1 MKPSLFALE
10 IAMENLTVPPE
21 SREMRRIV
29 YDRFGDA
36 DQLRLE
42 PAAVPQP
49 GDGQVCIRVAGAGL
63 NPIDWKTR
71 KGLGF
76 AAQQI
81 ETKLPWTPGYDL
93 SGEVVSVATDVRTLA
108 PGDRV
113 MGMVGFPADG
123 GAYAEYALARADELA
138 IVPEELDLVS
148 AGAVPLAALTAWQ
161 ALFEVAKLEPEQ
173 KVLIHAGAGGVGH
186 FAIQFALVRG
196 AHVIA
201 TASASNKDF
210 LDGLGVHEVID
221 YTTTDFVDECYGLD
235 VVLDLLGGNVGKRSL
250 HTLSEHGVLV
260 TIPTVTAD
268 EIISAAEAMSLRAH
282 GMTVRPEVFHLEE
295 IAELIEDG
303 DVRVHIDRV
312 FTLAQAADA
321 HRLLEQGHVR
331 GKLVLDCLAP

>member
-1 MKPSLFALE
+1 MQ
-10 IAMENLTVPPE
+10 
-21 SREMRRIV
+21 RIV
-29 YDRFGDA
+29 YHRFGEA
-36 DQLRLE
+36 DELSLE
-42 PAAVPQP
+42 TAAVPLP
-49 GDGQVCIRVAGAGL
+49 GTGQVCVRVAGAGL

-76 AAQQI
+76 AARQI
-81 ETKLPWTPGYDL
+81 ESHLPWTPGYDMA
-93 SGEVVSVATDVRTLA
+93 GEVIAVGDEVTTLA

-113 MGMVGFPADG
+113 MGMIGFPGDG
-123 GAYAEYALARADELA
+123 GGYAQYALARADELA

-161 ALFEVAKLEPEQ
+161 GLFEVAELEPEQ

-186 FAIQFALVRG
+186 FAVQFALERG

-201 TASASNKDF
+201 TASAANRDF
-210 LDGLGVHEVID
+210 LNALGVHEVID
-221 YTTTDFVDECYGLD
+221 YATMDFVDECYGLD
-235 VVLDLLGGNVGKRSL
+235 VVLDLVGGDIGRRSL

-268 EIISAAEAMSLRAH
+268 EIISSAEAMGLKAH

-303 DVRVHIDRV
+303 DVRVHVERV
-312 FTLAQAADA
+312 FPLAEAGAAQQQ
-321 HRLLEQGHVR
+321 LERGHGR
-331 GKLVLDCLAP
+331 GKLVLDCR